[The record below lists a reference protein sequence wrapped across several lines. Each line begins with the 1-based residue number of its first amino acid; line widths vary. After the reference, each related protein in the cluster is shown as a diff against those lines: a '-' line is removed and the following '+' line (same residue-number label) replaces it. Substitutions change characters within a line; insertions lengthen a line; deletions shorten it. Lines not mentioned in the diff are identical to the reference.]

1 MKQKDILL
9 EGIRNGM
16 PLSVRDRVK
25 LTLLLCGPAI
35 LAQLAST
42 LLQFIDASM
51 VGSLGA
57 GPSAS
62 IGLVSTSI
70 WLIGGFCIAIGQGF
84 SVQVAHNIG
93 ANDFS
98 AARNVLR
105 QGLTVVIAFSLL
117 MGLTGFILAGPLP
130 EWLGG
135 EEAIRCDASAYFRI
149 YTLFVPMMQLTF
161 FGATMLQCSGDMKVP
176 ALLDILMCVLDVIF
190 NFLLI
195 FPTREM
201 KLLGWTFTM
210 PGAGM
215 GVRGAAL
222 GTGIAET
229 VTAAVMMYFLL
240 VKNRDLAIA
249 RRKGS
254 FVPTGACIRKAW
266 GITGPMWFQNLVMR
280 GAYIASTLIVAP
292 LGAVAIAA
300 NSFAIIAESFCYMP
314 GYGMGDAATTLVG
327 QSLGAS
333 RRDTAR
339 SFARITLFLGVGM
352 MTLLGM
358 VMYIMAV
365 PIMSLLSVDPEVVAL
380 GARCL
385 RLEAFAEA
393 GYAASIVAYG
403 AFVGAGDTKVPAL
416 LNLVSVWAVRIVLAV
431 VLTPHYGLMGYWIA
445 MFIELNVRG
454 LLFVGRILGKKWM
467 NHNLATQSV

>member
-130 EWLGG
+130 GLLGG

-161 FGATMLQCSGDMKVP
+161 FGATMMQCSGDMKVP

-201 KLLGWTFTM
+201 KLLGLTFTM

-254 FVPTGACIRKAW
+254 FVPTGACIKKAW

-352 MTLLGM
+352 MALLGL

-454 LLFVGRILGKKWM
+454 LLFVARILGKNWM
-467 NHNLATQSV
+467 NHNLAEST

>member
-1 MKQKDILL
+1 
-9 EGIRNGM
+9 M
-16 PLSVRDRVK
+16 PLTIRDRIK

-57 GPSAS
+57 APSAS

-70 WLIGGFCIAIGQGF
+70 WLIGGFCMANGQGF

-93 ANDFS
+93 ANDFA

-105 QGLTVVIAFSLL
+105 QGLVVVLSFSLIL
-117 MGLTGFILAGPLP
+117 SVAGLLISGSLP
-130 EWLGG
+130 GWLGA
-135 EEAIRCDASAYFRI
+135 EEAIRDDAAAYFRI
-149 YTLFVPMMQLTF
+149 FCAFVPMMQLSF
-161 FGATMLQCSGDMKVP
+161 FGVTMLQCSGDMKLP
-176 ALLDILMCVLDVIF
+176 ALMDILMCVLDVVF

-195 FPTREM
+195 FPTREISI
-201 KLLGWTFTM
+201 LGLTFTM

-222 GTGIAET
+222 GTGLAEAI
-229 VTAAVMMYFLL
+229 TAIIIMYFLL
-240 VKNRDLAIA
+240 VKNRDLGIL
-249 RRKGS
+249 RHKGS
-254 FVPTGACIRKAW
+254 FSPEMPVLRKASK
-266 GITGPMWFQNLVMR
+266 ITGPLWFQNLVMR

-333 RRDTAR
+333 RKDLAK
-339 SFARITLFLGVGM
+339 SFSRITLAFGVGM
-352 MTLLGM
+352 MVSLAV
-358 VMYIMAV
+358 VMYFLAEQIMG
-365 PIMSLLSVDPEVVAL
+365 LLSVDLEVVAL

-393 GYAASIVAYG
+393 GYAASIVAFG
-403 AFVGAGDTKVPAL
+403 ACVGAGDTKIPAI
-416 LNLVSVWAVRIVLAV
+416 LNLVSVWAVRILLAIL
-431 VLTPHYGLMGYWIA
+431 LTPKFGLMGYWIA

-454 LLFVGRILGKKWM
+454 ALLLWRVRGDKWM
-467 NHNLATQSV
+467 NHDLLQNKNV